1 MSRDA
6 VFQHRE
12 LMVSGSLDRAIL
24 HLGLPAAL
32 AALFQ
37 AGFLVVDTFW
47 LGRVG
52 EVAIAAASTAG
63 FVMWLAQTLGD
74 GAAMGSG
81 AVLAQAV
88 GGQRR
93 GEARRAGA
101 AGLVLAAWGSV
112 LVTGVGLAL
121 APRVFVFMGTAP
133 DVTSAGLTYLR
144 IILVGM
150 PAYFLFAWIAA
161 TFRAVGDARTPLRL
175 LGLAG
180 AVNLTL
186 DPVLIF
192 GLGPVPRLEIAG
204 AALATV
210 ASWVVAVAAGWR
222 LLGPLGV
229 RPVPG
234 DLIRPPGETV
244 RALLVGLPIGLEGAL
259 FSLIYIVLT
268 RVTTGFGTPAVAAL
282 GVGHKLEV
290 LNYFVCAGMGA
301 AATTLVGQ
309 SLGAGDGPRARR
321 AGWRTLF
328 LTILPV
334 GLVTSVLVAFPAEA
348 VGVFIP
354 VPEVVEAG
362 VLYVLLV
369 GLSQP
374 FMAAEVVMLGAFA
387 GAHRTVVPA
396 MIQVG
401 LTAARIPLALWLVAR
416 GWDVTAVWLSIAATT
431 VVKGVVLALLFEALP
446 LRDGAQRGTK
456 GVQSGDTGGD
466 GHDRDDS

>member
-1 MSRDA
+1 MPPEP
-6 VFQHRE
+6 VFEHRE
-12 LMVSGSLDRAIL
+12 LMVSGRLDRAIF
-24 HLGLPAAL
+24 HLGAPAAM
-32 AALFQ
+32 AALLQ

-52 EVAIAAASTAG
+52 DVAIAAASTAG

-81 AVLAQAV
+81 AVLARAV
-88 GGQRR
+88 GGARAA
-93 GEARRAGA
+93 EARRAGA
-101 AGLVLAAWGSV
+101 AGLALAAWGGLLVAV
-112 LVTGVGLAL
+112 LGLVLAPGVFDFMETEAEVTLAGLA
-121 APRVFVFMGTAP
+121 
-133 DVTSAGLTYLR
+133 YLR
-144 IILVGM
+144 IVLAGM

-161 TFRAVGDARTPLRL
+161 TFRAVGDARTPLAL
-175 LGLAG
+175 LGIAA
-180 AVNLTL
+180 AVNVAL
-186 DPVLIF
+186 DPLLIF
-192 GLGPVPRLEIAG
+192 GPGPLPRLETAG

-210 ASWVVAVAAGWR
+210 ASWVVAVAAGWVWLGR
-222 LLGPLGV
+222 LGL
-229 RPVPG
+229 RPTPAS
-234 DLIRPPGETV
+234 LLRPPRETL

-268 RVTTGFGTPAVAAL
+268 RITTTFGTPAVAAL

-309 SLGAGDGPRARR
+309 SLGAGQVRRARR

-334 GLVTSVLVAFPAEA
+334 GLVTAVLVAFPERA
-348 VGVFIP
+348 VGAFIGS
-354 VPEVVEAG
+354 PEVIAAG
-362 VLYVLLV
+362 SLYVLLV

-396 MIQVG
+396 LVQIA
-401 LTAARIPLALWLVAR
+401 LTAARIPVALWLVGR
-416 GWDVTAVWLSIAATT
+416 GWDVTAVWAAIAGTT
-431 VVKGVVLALLFEALP
+431 VVKGTILGVLFQLLP
-446 LRDGAQRGTK
+446 PGAGPAPANP
-456 GVQSGDTGGD
+456 VDVP
-466 GHDRDDS
+466 